1 VAARG
6 EAKVESKQGYM
17 EVEVEFDNLQSA
29 TRFGPEFLTYVMW
42 AITPEGRA
50 TNMGEVILNGT
61 KSKLDVTTEL
71 QAFRLSAEGSP
82 GLWPRW
88 RGDGKE
94 LFFVVAPNIVAADI
108 KVTGSSVQPGV
119 PHILFPIGTNAVVT
133 AHTLVYHPY
142 AVTPDGRRFLV
153 LRSPGAPSGGGGL
166 AGGFAAY
173 VDQLAG
179 GSQVANTDSVNVVLN
194 WTRNLKRK

>member
-71 QAFRLSAEGSP
+71 QAFGLSAEGSP

-119 PHILFPIGTNAVVT
+119 PHILFPIGTNPVVT
-133 AHTLVYHPY
+133 AHTLVSLRRHAGRP
-142 AVTPDGRRFLV
+142 AVPGPPVSRCTFRRWRFSRRICRVRRSTCRRF
-153 LRSPGAPSGGGGL
+153 
-166 AGGFAAY
+166 AGCKHRF
-173 VDQLAG
+173 
-179 GSQVANTDSVNVVLN
+179 
-194 WTRNLKRK
+194 RERCP